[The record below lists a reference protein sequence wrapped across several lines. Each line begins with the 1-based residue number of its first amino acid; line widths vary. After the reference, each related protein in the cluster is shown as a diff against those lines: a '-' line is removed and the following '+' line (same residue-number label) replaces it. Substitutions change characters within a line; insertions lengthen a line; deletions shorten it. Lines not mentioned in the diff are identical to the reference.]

1 MASRIVFALLS
12 IVALTVVPASPVAAE
27 TLICEN
33 GFFSFG
39 ETDMLDDVIVRRD
52 AYVILQGTTVLGNIK
67 VEAGGVVTASNATI
81 FGDVRSVRA
90 YLIELGNCSVSGHVI
105 LERTGRTAPPSDP
118 FVSLLSPS
126 IDIFKSRIFG
136 DVRISD
142 STVNSIRIFENHIS
156 GRLLLSRNT
165 YNSYDVSRNRI
176 DKRLL
181 PQ

>member
-12 IVALTVVPASPVAAE
+12 IVALTVVPAKPVAAE

-39 ETDMLDDVIVRRD
+39 EADVLDDVIVRRD
-52 AYVILQGTTVLGNIK
+52 AYVTLQGTTVLGNIK
-67 VEAGGVVTASNATI
+67 VEAGGVVSAAKATI

-90 YLIELGNCSVSGHVI
+90 FLIELGNCSVSGNVI
-105 LERTGRTAPPSDP
+105 LERTGRTDPPSDP
-118 FVSLLSPS
+118 FVSLLPPS

-142 STVNSIRIFENHIS
+142 STVNSIRIFDNHIS

-165 YNSYDVSRNRI
+165 YTVFELARNRI
-176 DKRLL
+176 DKRVV